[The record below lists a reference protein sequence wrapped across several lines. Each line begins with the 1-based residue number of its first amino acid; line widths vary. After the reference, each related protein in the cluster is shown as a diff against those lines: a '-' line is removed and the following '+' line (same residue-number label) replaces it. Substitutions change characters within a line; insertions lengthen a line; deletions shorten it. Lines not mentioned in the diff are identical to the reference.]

1 MTYSLVARDPDG
13 RTVGVASASRY
24 LAVGSTVPGV
34 AAGVGALATQ
44 ASTNVMYRERG
55 LRALRAGEAP
65 RRVVEA
71 LVGDDLDRDRRQ
83 LAVVSLDGPPA
94 AWTGPDCVP
103 WAGQVVR
110 DDCAAVGNLLAGPQV
125 LPAVL
130 DAFEGT
136 TGDLA
141 HRLLAALAA
150 GDAAG
155 GDRRGR
161 QSAALVVASGPGT
174 VHLRTPARVDL
185 RVDDHPDPVRELA
198 RLVRRHD
205 LLVAE
210 PDPASALPLTGETAA
225 EVARALRLLDGEA
238 APDPV
243 LVQAVRDARGV
254 PRPVTGPE
262 LELRLAVWA
271 VRRNLG
277 HLTLPGAVDAALLAE
292 LRDAAP
298 EPPG

>member
-1 MTYSLVARDPDG
+1 VTYSLVARGPDG
-13 RTVGVASASRY
+13 RTVGVATASRY

-65 RRVVEA
+65 RRVVDA

-83 LAVVSLDGPPA
+83 LAVVGLDGPPA
-94 AWTGPDCVP
+94 AWTGSDCVP
-103 WAGQVVR
+103 WAGELVR
-110 DDCAAVGNLLAGPQV
+110 DDCAAVGNLLAGPEV
-125 LPAVL
+125 LTALL
-130 DAFEGT
+130 DAFERT
-136 TGDLA
+136 PGDLA

-185 RVDDHPDPVRELA
+185 RVDDHPDPVRELQ
-198 RLVRRHD
+198 RLVRRHE
-205 LLVAE
+205 LLVGE
-210 PDPASALPLTGETAA
+210 PDPATALPLTGGTAA
-225 EVARALRLLDGEA
+225 EVARALRDVDGEG

-243 LVQAVRDARGV
+243 LVAAVGRARGV
-254 PRPVTGPE
+254 PRPVTGPD
-262 LELRLAVWA
+262 LEVRLAVWA

-277 HLTLPGAVDAALLAE
+277 HLVLDGAVDTTLLAE
-292 LRDAAP
+292 LRAAA
-298 EPPG
+298 EQPPA